1 MKEIDWLEDKAIKES
16 KRQLVYECVKSIVR
30 NEELKRAEE
39 KKIFKDGKRKIQYDH
54 TDVNVMTVDEQIIYA
69 SIGKDT
75 DKFIK
80 ARQDVIELQE
90 ECKNCIPINQIR
102 KLSMTDRIHL
112 TCLAYVKYSNC
123 LFSES
128 IFDPKQGGA
137 DLTNLIY
144 DYNFNSSV
152 KILKNDLRPILN
164 RLFGSDGDYFYGV
177 GIKKSD
183 IPAIQYLR
191 CFLTKFNVRFDANK
205 NYKRKEV
212 TWNNYKY
219 RTKAEM
225 NIQRK
230 AFTEFLAV
238 ILNNVSEDS
247 IRKPKDYYTQKVI
260 RQIGIL
266 DLIVRCNIFKCMHE
280 GHEIQNI
287 TAIVKV
293 LLEDGRE
300 EDVQISAGYCQ
311 QCNVYFIM
319 ESTYQELKR
328 KGIILCRVTDSKT
341 YAKGGFMNGSKLA
354 QESILMQYGYNVSQ
368 TVGLSARQR
377 QKILAVMIDN
387 KVLSK
392 SEIISYLDFFIR
404 QHGSRNNMGVA
415 ISKWEDDREFVEH
428 YRSGEYTKF
437 GVNAIYRR

>member
-1 MKEIDWLEDKAIKES
+1 M
-16 KRQLVYECVKSIVR
+16 
-30 NEELKRAEE
+30 
-39 KKIFKDGKRKIQYDH
+39 
-54 TDVNVMTVDEQIIYA
+54 II
-69 SIGKDT
+69 T
-75 DKFIK
+75 
-80 ARQDVIELQE
+80 
-90 ECKNCIPINQIR
+90 
-102 KLSMTDRIHL
+102 L
-112 TCLAYVKYSNC
+112 TC
-123 LFSES
+123 
-128 IFDPKQGGA
+128 
-137 DLTNLIY
+137 
-144 DYNFNSSV
+144 SV

-266 DLIVRCNIFKCMHE
+266 DLIVRCNIFKCIHE

-300 EDVQISAGYCQ
+300 EEIQ
-311 QCNVYFIM
+311 
-319 ESTYQELKR
+319 
-328 KGIILCRVTDSKT
+328 ILCWLLP
-341 YAKGGFMNGSKLA
+341 AMQCLLHNG
-354 QESILMQYGYNVSQ
+354 
-368 TVGLSARQR
+368 
-377 QKILAVMIDN
+377 
-387 KVLSK
+387 
-392 SEIISYLDFFIR
+392 
-404 QHGSRNNMGVA
+404 
-415 ISKWEDDREFVEH
+415 
-428 YRSGEYTKF
+428 
-437 GVNAIYRR
+437 IYIPRIKKKRYHIMSSNRFKDIC